1 VTPRFQTEGPKRI
14 ALFLLLSSTVACAP
28 LLQETDNGIPASP
41 PGGVTG
47 PEAPSP
53 EAPSPIARGESTD
66 AFDPGQDPSVVRPGA
81 PGQPSRS
88 LSPSDLGR
96 MASPL
101 HTEADVRF
109 MQMMIEHHAQAVEMT
124 ALVPERTNREDML
137 LLARRIQAS
146 QADEIAWMERWLETR
161 GASAPEGGGHHAH
174 HSHHAHPAA
183 HSEMPGMLSRE
194 ELDRL
199 AATRGPEFDELFLEF
214 MIFHHRGAIHMVEEL
229 FSSDGGGQ
237 DGETYEFATHVESDQ
252 RIEIDRMR
260 RMLDAG
266 T

>member
-1 VTPRFQTEGPKRI
+1 MTPRFQTEGPKRI
-14 ALFLLLSSTVACAP
+14 ALFLLISSMVGCAP
-28 LLQETDNGIPASP
+28 LLQEADDGIPAST

-47 PEAPSP
+47 PDVTGP
-53 EAPSPIARGESTD
+53 EAPGPVAQGESTD
-66 AFDPGQDPSVVRPGA
+66 SFDPGQDPSVVHPGA

-88 LSPSDLGR
+88 LSASDLGR

-101 HTEADVRF
+101 HTDADVRF

-124 ALVPERTNREDML
+124 ALVPERTSREDML

-146 QADEIAWMERWLETR
+146 QADEIAWMERWLESR
-161 GASAPEGGGHHAH
+161 GASAPETEGHHAH
-174 HSHHAHPAA
+174 HAHHQG

-199 AATRGPEFDELFLEF
+199 AAAQGPEFDGLFLEF
-214 MIFHHRGAIHMVEEL
+214 MIFHHQGAILMVEEL
-229 FSSDGGGQ
+229 FSSAGGGQ

-260 RMLDAG
+260 RMLAAG
-266 T
+266 M

>member
-1 VTPRFQTEGPKRI
+1 
-14 ALFLLLSSTVACAP
+14 
-28 LLQETDNGIPASP
+28 
-41 PGGVTG
+41 
-47 PEAPSP
+47 
-53 EAPSPIARGESTD
+53 
-66 AFDPGQDPSVVRPGA
+66 
-81 PGQPSRS
+81 
-88 LSPSDLGR
+88 
-96 MASPL
+96 
-101 HTEADVRF
+101 
-109 MQMMIEHHAQAVEMT
+109 
-124 ALVPERTNREDML
+124 ML

-161 GASAPEGGGHHAH
+161 GASAPEAGGHHAH
-174 HSHHAHPAA
+174 HSHHAHPAG
-183 HSEMPGMLSRE
+183 HTEMPGMLSRE

-229 FSSDGGGQ
+229 FSSEGGGQ

-260 RMLDAG
+260 RMLAAG